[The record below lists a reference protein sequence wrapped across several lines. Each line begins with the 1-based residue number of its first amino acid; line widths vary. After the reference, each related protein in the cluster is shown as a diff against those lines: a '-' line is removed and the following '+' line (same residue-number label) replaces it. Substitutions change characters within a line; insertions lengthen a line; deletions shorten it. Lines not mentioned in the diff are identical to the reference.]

1 MRDHTPSFV
10 TKEILMALTAEVNL
24 TTRKISYQETDP
36 NVFSKWLGG
45 RGYAASILYDRVT
58 PQVQPFDPENLLI
71 FSTGCLNGTPWP
83 TSSRYHVTFKSPATG
98 AYGYANSGGH
108 FGPELRKAGFD
119 AIIIMGKASTPVFL
133 EISFKNIESMPA
145 DDLWGKTTAQVEE
158 ILQAAGGGKVAS
170 IGPAGENLVF
180 LAGIINDRGRAAART
195 GGGAVMGSKNLKAL
209 HVSGNLK
216 SDSSPKEFL
225 KLVKQNSQRILQS
238 HNSSG
243 LMNESTLFLM
253 SFKNITGDL
262 PAKNHQYGQVPFIRN
277 LDAKKFSEYWDE
289 RKGCAMCPIRCARH
303 SRVKDGSYA
312 SSIEGPEYETA
323 DSFGPM
329 IWNDNPELLIKA
341 NELCNHFGL
350 DSISTG
356 VTIAFA
362 MECHEKGLLNDPE
375 FSLSWGDPATIL
387 GLIYAIAYRKGI
399 GDMLADGTLRAA
411 KKIGGNAIEYAMQV
425 KGVELPRQEPRIAK
439 AFGLGHATGNR
450 GADHLYALPTVD
462 LAGNW
467 DRARELF
474 PAEHL
479 DQLMDIAD
487 ETYKADVVVYGE
499 HFCAISD
506 SLGLCKFSTSET
518 YVVMPDDIAAG
529 LTALGHPCTGNE
541 LLMAGERIIN
551 LERLFNVRHGFDRKD
566 DQLPARFSRE
576 PLDIYTFT
584 LNQKTGKMEKSVEP
598 HHTGIIHDFQ
608 AMLDRYYSLRGW
620 DANGIPTMAT
630 LARLGLSDEKYRVN
644 P

>member
-1 MRDHTPSFV
+1 
-10 TKEILMALTAEVNL
+10 MAFTAEVNL
-24 TTRKISYQETDP
+24 TDRKVSIHETDP
-36 NVFSKWLGG
+36 TVLDRWLGG
-45 RGYAASILYDRVT
+45 RGYAASILFNRVT
-58 PQVQPFDPENLLI
+58 PAIRPFDPENLLI
-71 FSTGCLNGTPWP
+71 FSTGRLNATPWP

-119 AIIIMGKASTPVFL
+119 AITISGKASSPVFL
-133 EISFKNIESMPA
+133 EITQNHIEILPA
-145 DDLWGKTTAQVEE
+145 DELWGKTTREVEE
-158 ILQAAGGGKVAS
+158 ILLAAGGGRVAS
-170 IGPAGENLVF
+170 IGPAGEHLVF
-180 LAGIINDRGRAAART
+180 MAGIINDGGRAAART

-209 HVSGNLK
+209 HVCGELK
-216 SDSSPKEFL
+216 SPPSAAEFL
-225 KLVKQNSQRILQS
+225 KLVKQNSQRIIKS

-243 LMNESTLFLM
+243 LMDESTLFLM

-262 PAKNHQYGQVPFIRN
+262 PAKNHQLGQVPFIHT

-303 SRVKDGSYA
+303 SRVKEGPYV

-329 IWNDNPELLIKA
+329 VWNDNPELLIKA
-341 NELCNHFGL
+341 NELCNLFGL

-375 FSLSWGDPATIL
+375 FSLKWGDPSSIL
-387 GLIYAIAYRKGI
+387 GLIESIAYRKGL
-399 GDMLADGTLRAA
+399 GDLLAEGTLRAA
-411 KKIGGNAIEYAMQV
+411 QKIGGGAIEYAIQV

-467 DRARELF
+467 ERARQLF
-474 PAEHL
+474 PAERL
-479 DQLMDIAD
+479 EKLMDIAD

-499 HFCAISD
+499 HFCAIAD

-529 LTALGHPCTGNE
+529 LTALGFEYTGDE
-541 LLMAGERIIN
+541 LLAAGERIVN
-551 LERLFNVRHGFDRKD
+551 LERMFNVRHGFGRKD
-566 DQLPARFSRE
+566 DQLPARFSKE
-576 PLDIYTFT
+576 PLDIYAFT
-584 LNQKTGKMEKSVEP
+584 WDPETKKMNKSEQP
-598 HHTGIIHDFQ
+598 DHTGIIHNFN
-608 AMLDRYYSLRGW
+608 AMLDRYYALRGW
-620 DANGIPTMAT
+620 DTDGHPTPET
-630 LARLGLSDEKYRVN
+630 LTRLGLDDAKK
-644 P
+644 